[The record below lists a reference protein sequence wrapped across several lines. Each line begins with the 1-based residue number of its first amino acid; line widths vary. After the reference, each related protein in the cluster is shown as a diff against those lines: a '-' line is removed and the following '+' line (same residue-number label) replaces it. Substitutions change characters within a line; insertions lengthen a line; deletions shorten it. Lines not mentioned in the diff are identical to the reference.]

1 MTHATNPPVQAE
13 PLGSKPAQPGGDIG
27 IVGYGQTTYYKKTD
41 RTLIGLLADA
51 ARQALHSSGL
61 EKNSIDGIS
70 VCSFVLP
77 PDNAVTLAEQFGL
90 SVGWAYY
97 GTAGGGGPVAAVL
110 NAVRAIEAGHA
121 STVLCLAGDNYDIA
135 GHFALMD
142 MFSVGLSNY
151 GTPNGFGGA
160 NGLFGIV
167 QRKHMETYGTTRE
180 QLGKIAVG
188 QRRSAQHNPNA
199 LLRGP
204 MTLQD
209 YLDARVIAD
218 PICLYDCVLPCAGA
232 EAVIVTALDRVDGSR
247 GVRILSGF
255 EHHNHPVNEI
265 APLRGGWELF
275 RDRLFEQAGVG
286 HEDLDFVQ
294 AYDDYPIMVAI
305 QLEDLGFC
313 KKGEVGAF
321 LEQHDFAFD
330 GSFPLNTNGGQ
341 LSCGQS
347 GAGGGMI
354 GLTEAVRQLRGEAG
368 EFQVKKARRGLV
380 SGYGMVGYGHGLASS
395 AVILEQA

>member
-1 MTHATNPPVQAE
+1 MANS
-13 PLGSKPAQPGGDIG
+13 LSRDIG
-27 IVGYGQTTYYKKTD
+27 IVGYGQTKYEKKTD
-41 RTLIGLLADA
+41 RTLIALLADA
-51 ARQALHSSGL
+51 ARSALQSSGL
-61 EKNSIDGIS
+61 EKQSIDGLS

-90 SVGWAYY
+90 TIDWGYF

-110 NAVRAIEAGHA
+110 NAIRAVQAGHA

-142 MFSVGLSNY
+142 QFNSALSNY

-167 QRKHMETYGTTRE
+167 QRKHMETYGTQRS
-180 QLGKIAVG
+180 QLGRISVG
-188 QRRSAQHNPNA
+188 QRRSAQRNPNA

-204 MTLQD
+204 LTLED
-209 YLDARVIAD
+209 YLGARMIAD
-218 PICLYDCVLPCAGA
+218 PIGLYDCVLPCTGA
-232 EAVIVTALDRVDGSR
+232 EAVIVTSLDRVPR
-247 GVRILSGF
+247 EKRTRVLSGF
-255 EHHNHPVNEI
+255 ERHNHPAGEI
-265 APLRGGWELF
+265 APLSGGWATF
-275 RDRLFEQAGVG
+275 RDRLFADAGRE
-286 HEDLDFVQ
+286 HADLDFVQ

-313 KKGEVGAF
+313 EKGKVGEF
-321 LEQHDFAFD
+321 LSRNDFAFD

-368 EFQVKKARRGLV
+368 EFQVKDARCGLV
-380 SGYGMVGYGHGLASS
+380 SGYGMVGYGHGLSSS
-395 AVILEQA
+395 AAILEKE

>member
-1 MTHATNPPVQAE
+1 MKHSGIRQH
-13 PLGSKPAQPGGDIG
+13 DIG
-27 IVGYGQTTYYKKTD
+27 IVGYGQTEYLKTTD
-41 RTLIGLLADA
+41 RTLIHLLADA
-51 ARQALHSSGL
+51 SRRAANSAKIS
-61 EKNSIDGIS
+61 KNDIDGLS

-77 PDNAVTLAEQFGL
+77 PDNAVTLAEQLGL
-90 SVGWAYY
+90 SIGWAYF
-97 GTAGGGGPVAAVL
+97 GTAGGGGPIAAVL
-110 NAVRAIEAGHA
+110 NAIGAIERGHA
-121 STVLCLAGDNYDIA
+121 TTVLCLAGDNYDIA
-135 GHFALMD
+135 GHYKLMD
-142 MFSVGLSNY
+142 QFSVGLSNY

-167 QRKHMETYGTTRE
+167 QRKHMQTYGTTRE
-180 QLGKIAVG
+180 QLGRICVG
-188 QRRSAQHNPNA
+188 QRRSAQKNPNA

-204 MTLQD
+204 MSLQD

-232 EAVIVTALDRVDGSR
+232 EAVIVTALDRCNPSLGIRV
-247 GVRILSGF
+247 LSGF
-255 EHHNHPVNEI
+255 EHHNHPVGEI

-275 RDRLFEQAGVG
+275 RDRLFHDAGLA

-294 AYDDYPIMVAI
+294 AYDDYPIMVGI

-313 KKGEVGAF
+313 KKGAVGHF
-321 LEQHDFAFD
+321 LAGHDFAFD

-354 GLTEAVRQLRGEAG
+354 GLTEAVRQLRGEAKD
-368 EFQVKKARRGLV
+368 FQVRNARRGLV

-395 AVILEQA
+395 ALIMEKAS